1 MQIQIAVG
9 IIIHEVELSGR
20 SNEAHPSLNS
30 HIDKSL
36 LTGLRVITDLILH
49 KYVRVHA
56 IGVGYVKIDIAITI
70 IVTPGYCAC
79 IAWVSNQIHIR
90 PNIDKTFS
98 AAIFIQSYWFI
109 QKNHH

>member
-70 IVTPGYCAC
+70 RIAGC
-79 IAWVSNQIHIR
+79 I
-90 PNIDKTFS
+90 D
-98 AAIFIQSYWFI
+98 AIGPLAGDIARTCWLAKRRSI
-109 QKNHH
+109 SP